1 MSKFNS
7 DLHLRAVIRSYN
19 RDNVLNEISEDNKSP
34 KHSIQKG
41 GSDNSEPN
49 GGFPP
54 IFLCDKKISP
64 IEEKEKNREFV
75 TNKKVISIKDIMKK
89 RRDNNVPFIE
99 NLD

>member
-19 RDNVLNEISEDNKSP
+19 RENVLNEDKESP

-54 IFLCDKKISP
+54 IILCDKKIYAT
-64 IEEKEKNREFV
+64 EEKEKNREFV
-75 TNKKVISIKDIMKK
+75 TNKKAISIKDIMKK
-89 RRDNNVPFIE
+89 RRDNDVPFIE
-99 NLD
+99 ILN

>member
-19 RDNVLNEISEDNKSP
+19 RGNVLNEDNKSP
-34 KHSIQKG
+34 EHNIQKG
-41 GSDNSEPN
+41 GSENSEPN

-75 TNKKVISIKDIMKK
+75 TNKKAISIKDIMKK
-89 RRDNNVPFIE
+89 RRDNDISFIE